1 MKRIATAAAA
11 TIVLALGTAACG
23 ETGGAGSVDGSTP
36 SAGSS
41 STAAPESADDTVVI
55 EVTLADEGPT
65 PRGDRVDVAI
75 GQTVRLVVTNQ
86 SDEGDEV
93 HVHSDPEHSLDVAA
107 GTSGELEF
115 TVDRPGQVAVESHHS
130 DAVIVQL
137 VVS

>member
-1 MKRIATAAAA
+1 MRRIATAAAA
-11 TIVLALGTAACG
+11 TIVLTLGAACG
-23 ETGGAGSVDGSTP
+23 ETGDAGSVDGSTP
-36 SAGSS
+36 SAGAS
-41 STAAPESADDTVVI
+41 STVAPEPAADAVVI
-55 EVTLADEGPT
+55 EVTLAEEGPT

-107 GTSGELEF
+107 GASGELEF

-130 DAVIVQL
+130 GAVIVQL

>member
-1 MKRIATAAAA
+1 MSRTAAV
-11 TIVLALGTAACG
+11 TVLAAVVLTLGACG
-23 ETGGAGSVDGSTP
+23 ADDDAEPGVSPTP
-36 SAGSS
+36 SATSS
-41 STAAPESADDTVVI
+41 AGTETEAPADDSTVVEI
-55 EVTLADEGPT
+55 TLSDDGPT
-65 PRGDRVDVAI
+65 PQGERVEVKV

-86 SDEGDEV
+86 SSEADEV

-107 GTSGELEF
+107 GASGELEL